1 MNDRLAPGEKL
12 RQLREGLGL
21 TVRDVETA
29 SNRLASKYGVPD
41 FALSISRISD
51 FETKGTVPS
60 IHKLYSM
67 SVIYR
72 TNLRELLALYRVPAN
87 EVEDSS
93 LVEITKTHLT
103 GLKGPNTVVEMPVRL
118 DPAFDAKTTTALS
131 RMIVR
136 WGEVP
141 VSHLARFKQRDYSYG
156 YVGTEDRTMYPLI
169 PPGSFIQIDESQSKI
184 VEGSWRSEYERP
196 IYFIEMRDGF
206 ACCWCDKN
214 GQDLVLQPHPL
225 SGCKPR
231 VARDGR
237 DAEVLGRVVGVA
249 MRLGASE

>member
-1 MNDRLAPGEKL
+1 VNDRLAPGEKL

-29 SNRLASKYGVPD
+29 SNRLAAKYGVPD
-41 FALSISRISD
+41 YVLSISRISD
-51 FETKGTVPS
+51 FETKGIVPS

-72 TNLRELLALYRVPAN
+72 RELRELLALYGVPTN
-87 EVEDSS
+87 EVEDSR

-103 GLKGPNTVVEMPVRL
+103 GLLGPSVVEMPVRL
-118 DPAFDAKTTTALS
+118 DPAFDARTTTALS
-131 RMIVR
+131 RMIVG
-136 WGEVP
+136 WGAVP
-141 VSHLARFKQRDYSYG
+141 ISHLSRFKEREYSYG

-169 PPGSFIQIDESQSKI
+169 PPGSFLQIDESQARI
-184 VEGSWRSEYERP
+184 LEGSWRSEYERP
-196 IYFIEMRDGF
+196 IYFLELRDGF
-206 ACCWCDKN
+206 VCCWCDKN
-214 GQDLVLQPHPL
+214 GQDIVVQPHPL

-237 DAEVLGRVVGVA
+237 DAEVLGRVVGIA